1 MKVSDTD
8 LRTGVL
14 KIYAECRQAPEAEF
28 DESQFLAYLVE
39 PPAQSGEIQDSFASN
54 RRFVRFM
61 DRVQTEFSVYF
72 SVKDWETN
80 FSLDRFVLRISYL
93 RDNPEGSLR
102 SLRNSMATSSSNA
115 VIVANVLL
123 ASFAV
128 MSWNIK
134 WAFVLLVTCWI
145 GANGW
150 MVWFYRRERKYQQAM
165 LRQIED
171 LKAERAGSS

>member
-8 LRTGVL
+8 VRTGVL
-14 KIYAECRQAPEAEF
+14 NIYAECRQAPGADF
-28 DESQFLAYLVE
+28 DEGRFLAYLVE
-39 PPAQSGEIQDSFASN
+39 PPARSGEIQDSFASN

-61 DRVQTEFSVYF
+61 NRVQTEFSVYF
-72 SVKDWETN
+72 SMKDWETN
-80 FSLDRFVLRISYL
+80 FSLDRFARRISYL

-102 SLRNSMATSSSNA
+102 SLRNAMATSSSNA

-123 ASFAV
+123 VSFAM

-134 WAFVLLVTCWI
+134 WLFALLVACWI

-150 MVWFYRRERKYQQAM
+150 MVWFFRRERKYQQAM
-165 LRQIED
+165 LRQIEE